1 MTTARETGGLETTVR
16 ELGGLQTTARQ
27 PGTLVTTASPE
38 AWRLYSQ
45 RARGPADYSQTARDP
60 GDYSE
65 PANLETLQSESS
77 GACRLQ
83 PQLGAYGLLRGK
95 SRGKRKPLFL
105 KSCEIS
111 RGIRFNFE
119 GDPRE
124 NQGKFK
130 GKSKGTVK
138 GRFDSHGKLKG
149 NQKKHQRE
157 TMGKPGKLKGEL
169 AGISPAKIRG
179 RKVSREKYSRGM
191 LLLTLVPGPPAFFLQ
206 AL

>member
-1 MTTARETGGLETTVR
+1 M
-16 ELGGLQTTARQ
+16 
-27 PGTLVTTASPE
+27 TTASPG

-65 PANLETLQSESS
+65 PGGLETLQSESS

-149 NQKKHQRE
+149 NQKKTSKGNH
-157 TMGKPGKLKGEL
+157 GKTRKTQGR
-169 AGISPAKIRG
+169 ARG
-179 RKVSREKYSRGM
+179 NFSRQNSREKSFAGEIFKGNAFVNARPRTPGFFYKPYE
-191 LLLTLVPGPPAFFLQ
+191 LTKQNVLF
-206 AL
+206 

>member
-27 PGTLVTTASPE
+27 PGTLVTTASPG

-60 GDYSE
+60 GDWGPGDSTVRE
-65 PANLETLQSESS
+65 LGGLQTT
-77 GACRLQ
+77 ATAR
-83 PQLGAYGLLRGK
+83 GLRP
-95 SRGKRKPLFL
+95 GKRKPLFL

-157 TMGKPGKLKGEL
+157 TTGKPGKLKGEL

-179 RKVSREKYSRGM
+179 RKVSRKKYSRGM
-191 LLLTLVPGPPAFFLQ
+191 LLLTLVPGPPAFFTSLMN
-206 AL
+206 